1 MVEIIVD
8 GKKIKATVGNYL
20 LRELKKNGIKIP
32 ALCDHLSVEPWGGCR
47 LCLVKITKEEW
58 KGWGKIVAS
67 CLFPVEEGLIVFTK
81 DKEVENARREVL
93 NLMLARSPQTPLICE
108 LAKEYGLEKTTYEE
122 YEKPT
127 DCILCG
133 LCTRICDE
141 LGMSAISLVNRG
153 IGREVAPPFNLEPP
167 DCIGCLSCA
176 YICPTNFI
184 KFEETKDKRK
194 IWGKEFELLLCKNC
208 GKGTVT
214 KAEAN
219 YFSKR
224 QGIDS
229 SVFELCDKC
238 KREYY
243 SKKFEELQKG
253 RE

>member
-8 GKKIKATVGNYL
+8 GKKIKASKGNYL
-20 LRELKKNGIKIP
+20 LKELKKNGIKIP
-32 ALCDHLSVEPWGGCR
+32 ALCDHSSVEPWGGCR

-67 CLFPVEEGLIVFTK
+67 CLYPVEEGLIVYTK
-81 DKEVENARREVL
+81 DREVEEARKEVID
-93 NLMLARSPQTPLICE
+93 LMLARSPQTPLIVE
-108 LAKEYGLEKTTYEE
+108 LAKEYGIEKTSYEE
-122 YEKPT
+122 YKEPT

-133 LCTRICDE
+133 LCTRICE
-141 LGMSAISLVNRG
+141 GLGMNAISLVDRG

-184 KFEETKDKRK
+184 KFEENDKKRK
-194 IWGKEFELLLCKNC
+194 IWGKEFEMLLCKNC

-214 KAEAN
+214 KMEAE

-224 QGIDS
+224 QGIDL

-238 KREYY
+238 KREVY

-253 RE
+253 RQ